1 VILIIFVV
9 AIMLAIY
16 MQKKMQLRR
25 EAEHERRQQRF
36 ERLMDTLRK
45 SNSDTDVQVSKSSTG
60 RFETT
65 EDD

>member
-1 VILIIFVV
+1 MILIIFVV